1 MVVAFFGHKDT
12 PSAVKPL
19 LEQTVQRLIEENEEI
34 TFLIGTHGTFDLMVQ
49 GVLGQALQKYP
60 HITCHIVLSY
70 IPVDKDSEQYALPTL
85 VPEGIECVPKRLAIS
100 FCNNYMVNECDT
112 VVCYIMHDWGG
123 AAQFVEKAK
132 KKGKVIFNLAEEKL
146 PYFLEGNSRTIV

>member
-34 TFLIGTHGTFDLMVQ
+34 TFLVGTHGAFDLMAQ
-49 GVLGQALQKYP
+49 SVLGQALQEYP
-60 HITCHIVLSY
+60 QITCHIVLSY
-70 IPVDKDSEQYALPTL
+70 IPVGKDSEQYALPTL
-85 VPEGIECVPKRLAIS
+85 VPEGIESVPKRFAIS
-100 FCNNYMVNECDT
+100 FSNSYMVNECDT
-112 VVCYIMHDWGG
+112 VVCYITHDWGG

-132 KKGKVIFNLAEEKL
+132 KRGKTVINLADKQIIQK
-146 PYFLEGNSRTIV
+146 PQ

>member
-34 TFLIGTHGTFDLMVQ
+34 TFLVGTHGAFDLMVQ
-49 GVLGQALQKYP
+49 SVLGQVARKYP
-60 HITCHIVLSY
+60 QISCYIVLSY

-85 VPEGIECVPKRLAIS
+85 VPEGIESVPKRFAIS
-100 FCNNYMVNECDT
+100 FSNSYMVNECDA
-112 VVCYIMHDWGG
+112 VVCYITHDWGG
-123 AAQFVEKAK
+123 AAQFVEKAM
-132 KKGKVIFNLAEEKL
+132 KKGSVIINLAEIYKL
-146 PYFLEGNSRTIV
+146 

>member
-34 TFLIGTHGTFDLMVQ
+34 TFLVGAHGAFDLMAQ

-60 HITCHIVLSY
+60 HINCHIVLSF
-70 IPVDKDSEQYALPTL
+70 IPFERNDERYALPTL
-85 VPEGIECVPKRLAIS
+85 VPEGIESVPKRFAIS
-100 FCNNYMVNECDT
+100 FSNSYMVNECDT
-112 VVCYIMHDWGG
+112 VVCYITHDWGG

-132 KKGKVIFNLAEEKL
+132 KKGKVIINLAEAKL
-146 PYFLEGNSRTIV
+146 P

>member
-12 PSAVKPL
+12 QSAVKPL

-34 TFLIGTHGTFDLMVQ
+34 AFLVGAHGAFDLMAQ

-85 VPEGIECVPKRLAIS
+85 VPEGIESVPKRFAIS
-100 FCNNYMVNECDT
+100 FSNNYMVNECDT
-112 VVCYIMHDWGG
+112 VVCYITHDWGG
-123 AAQFVEKAK
+123 AAQFVEKAM
-132 KKGKVIFNLAEEKL
+132 KKGKVIFNLAEIYKL
-146 PYFLEGNSRTIV
+146 